1 MKAHKKKE
9 HLEIRYE
16 ICYACSYNQLPG
28 GGPVH
33 DADDAPAY
41 NKSNTLIKNQIKHF
55 IFVTGTRESF

>member
-1 MKAHKKKE
+1 MRSAM
-9 HLEIRYE
+9 L
-16 ICYACSYNQLPG
+16 AASQLPG

-55 IFVTGTRESF
+55 IFVTGTRESFLKLNYIHSANI